1 MASVLKRVVPAVLA
15 TLLLEWFATG
25 LHPVW
30 PLMWVAPL
38 PMLLLAPTV
47 SWWIAAAAAFL
58 AWFAGSFTHWG
69 YFTGTIHMPIG
80 VALAIF
86 ALSSASFTLPVLL
99 FRALLRR
106 GALWLAVIAA
116 PALSVSLDYLNSLTS
131 VHGTN
136 GSPSYTQLDFLPA
149 LQAASVAGPWGI
161 TFLLLLFAAALALL
175 IGRHRETRARLI
187 GGVGLAV
194 VAASL
199 VAGEMRVIQPPAG
212 QPVKVGLV
220 ASDLKENQGVAEPGE
235 PAARRFAD
243 YAREAAALAQQGAQ
257 VVVIPE
263 NLAVVL
269 APGDDHLFQDLAD
282 SSGIQVVAGMLRV
295 EGGRKYNEARLYT
308 SHAPAVAYDKQHLLP
323 PFESPLTPGSEL
335 IWQEKPEGVWG
346 LEICKDMDFTSPSRR
361 YGAAG
366 AGVML
371 VPAWDFVDDAWA
383 HGHIA
388 IMRAVEGGFSL
399 VRAARGGYLTVADDR
414 GRVVAEAAS
423 WSAPYATLVA
433 EVPGG
438 HEKTLYLRLGDWLAK
453 LSLVFVAGVLLR
465 LALVRRPAP

>member
-1 MASVLKRVVPAVLA
+1 MASALKRVLPAFLA
-15 TLLLEWFATG
+15 TLLLEWFAVG
-25 LHPVW
+25 LHPLW

-38 PMLLLAPTV
+38 PMLLLAPVV
-47 SWWIAAAAAFL
+47 SWWLAGLAAFL
-58 AWFAGSFTHWG
+58 AWFAGAFTLWG
-69 YFTGTIHMPIG
+69 YFTGTIHMPAG
-80 VALAIF
+80 VALGIF
-86 ALSSASFTLPVLL
+86 TLMAVRFALPVLL
-99 FRALLRR
+99 FRALVKR
-106 GALWLAVIAA
+106 GMLWLALTAA
-116 PALSVSLDYLNSLTS
+116 PALSVGLDYLTSLIS
-131 VHGTN
+131 VHGTH

-161 TFLLLLFAAALALL
+161 TFLLLLFTAALALL
-175 IGRHRETRARLI
+175 VGQYREPRARLI

-199 VAGEMRVIQPPAG
+199 VAGEMRVIQPQAG
-212 QPVKVGLV
+212 QLVKVGLV
-220 ASDLKENQGVAEPGE
+220 ASDLKENQGVADPGE

-263 NLAVVL
+263 NLAVVT
-269 APGDDHLFQDLAD
+269 APGDDHVFQDLAD
-282 SSGIQVVAGMLRV
+282 SSGIQIVAGMLRV

-308 SHAPAVAYDKQHLLP
+308 PHAPEVAYDKQHLLP

-346 LEICKDMDFTSPSRR
+346 LAICKDMDFTSPSSR

-366 AGVML
+366 AGLML

-414 GRVVAEAAS
+414 GRVVAETAS
-423 WSAPYATLVA
+423 WSAAYASLVA

-438 HEKTLYLRLGDWLAK
+438 HEKTFYLRFGDWLAK
-453 LSLVFVAGVLLR
+453 LSLVFLVGVLLR
-465 LALVRRPAP
+465 LVLVRRPTP